1 MKRLRSLLLAAV
13 ALAATAAQAQQLQI
27 AFTVDDLP
35 SHGDLPPGVTRQQ
48 VAQSFLDTF
57 KREHLPPVYGFV
69 NGVRKEQGPSALPV
83 LQLWHNAGEPLG
95 NHTWAHT
102 SINDQTPEQFQA
114 DVDKNDAFLK
124 QVDPTGDIKWL
135 RFPFLDEGDTVEKR
149 RAVRA
154 GLQQRGYRIAEV
166 SMDFEDYAWNNPYA
180 RCAAKNDTVAVQW
193 LHDSYLQVAD
203 QYIDTFRHL
212 SQDLFHR
219 DVPYVLLMHIG
230 AFDAKMLPEL
240 IALYRKR
247 GFTFVSMT
255 QALADPGYAEDPD
268 LGDKFGGSQLELLA
282 EARHLKIKAPAKPYK
297 RLDEL
302 CR

>member
-1 MKRLRSLLLAAV
+1 MRLRSLLLAAV
-13 ALAATAAQAQQLQI
+13 TLAATTAPAQKLQI
-27 AFTVDDLP
+27 AITVDDLP

-57 KREHLPPVYGFV
+57 NHEHLPPVYGFV
-69 NGVRKEQGPSALPV
+69 NGIRKEQGPYALPV
-83 LQLWHNAGEPLG
+83 LQLWQSAGQPLG

-102 SINDQTPEQFQA
+102 SINDQTPEQFLA
-114 DVDKNDAFLK
+114 DVDKNEALLK
-124 QVDPTGDIKWL
+124 QIDPKGDIKWL
-135 RFPFLDEGDTVEKR
+135 RYPFLHEGDTVEKR

-166 SMDFEDYAWNNPYA
+166 GMDFEDYAWNNPYA
-180 RCAAKNDTVAVQW
+180 RCVAKHDTESIQW
-193 LHDSYLQVAD
+193 LHDSYLETAD
-203 QYIDTFRHL
+203 QYIGTFRDL
-212 SQDLFHR
+212 SQQLFHR

-247 GFTFVSMT
+247 GFTFITMP
-255 QALADPGYAEDPD
+255 QALADPAYAEDPD
-268 LGDKFGGSQLELLA
+268 IGDKWGGSQLELLM
-282 EARHLKIKAPAKPYK
+282 ESRHLKFHGPPKPYK
-297 RLDEL
+297 KLDEL